1 MYNVV
6 VNILTVL
13 IYVDVLAVLSS
24 AHSLIFFLSLL
35 SVSCTGLHLQPLS
48 STSCLCKDPATAVV
62 SIVSVQTPWCHGI
75 HSLLSVPPEEAGEQ
89 RTMRCH
95 FLNPF
100 VLFYTFFFVQLVL
113 FFLSPPHPVLRESRP
128 HFPQDVSFLI
138 TIQVPLSHWVFFY
151 HHGFSQWNTD
161 GGEHGIQM
169 KTPFCH
175 LMSGYL
181 AICQ

>member
-100 VLFYTFFFVQLVL
+100 VLFYTFFFCPTGAFFSSLLLIL
-113 FFLSPPHPVLRESRP
+113 FFGKAVLISHKMFLSSSPSKSHC
-128 HFPQDVSFLI
+128 LI
-138 TIQVPLSHWVFFY
+138 GFFFIIT
-151 HHGFSQWNTD
+151 GFHSGT
-161 GGEHGIQM
+161 
-169 KTPFCH
+169 
-175 LMSGYL
+175 LMEGNMGYR
-181 AICQ
+181 

>member
-100 VLFYTFFFVQLVL
+100 VLFYTFFFCPTGAFFPLSSSSCSSGKPSSFPTRCFFPHHHPSPTVSLV
-113 FFLSPPHPVLRESRP
+113 FFLSSR
-128 HFPQDVSFLI
+128 
-138 TIQVPLSHWVFFY
+138 VF
-151 HHGFSQWNTD
+151 TV
-161 GGEHGIQM
+161 EH
-169 KTPFCH
+169 
-175 LMSGYL
+175 
-181 AICQ
+181 